1 MNPNELPNGNHDA
14 EARHRIA
21 SVRDPISLLRTVAA
35 RAPRRD
41 AVVHYRDPLD
51 SAPSVLSYADAADRA
66 ARFAAGLQAHG
77 LLAEDVVAIISP
89 SVPEML
95 LALAGAASVAIAF
108 PLNPT
113 LSVEAMASQLVLAK
127 TKAVVSFGVHPALPL
142 HEAVAQAARM
152 AEVGL
157 VIEIETAHGPSKA
170 LGNCAPCRISWSQL
184 LTRHA
189 NDLRPV
195 LGKRPAFL
203 FHTGGTG
210 GCPKLAELSLEAA
223 MSSLHVSAVG
233 LAWKED
239 DRVLQLLPFFHVG
252 GAFVLGLGL
261 FSTGATLVN
270 CGLTGA
276 RDRQVVDLLWDLAA
290 RSCATVIVLVPATW
304 SLVATQGT
312 PPVRSRHLRALLTG
326 ATSMAPELALRMGK
340 LVGIPMS
347 QGLGMTELSGT
358 GTYQPLDGIE
368 RVPAVGYAAPLVETK
383 LVPIVAGGPS
393 ELHVRGPMLFQGY
406 RTSQGT
412 INSPGGGWYAS
423 GDLADIL
430 PDGQLCILG
439 RVKDVI
445 IRSGHNIDPLMIE
458 DIVSRHPE
466 IVMSAA
472 VGMPDEYAG
481 ELPIVYAIRT
491 ADGRVNESDL
501 LAFVTERID
510 EPSARPKRIIFLVA
524 LPLTTVGKVARY
536 RLRQSAAA
544 MRMSELLRG
553 IAGVGE
559 LSCDD
564 VGARRLSL
572 RWKATPSMEAQKT
585 ADAVADRLGIHLIHT
600 GP

>member
-1 MNPNELPNGNHDA
+1 MNPNEPPNGNRDA
-14 EARHRIA
+14 EARRRIA
-21 SVRDPISLLRTVAA
+21 SVRDPIALLRTVAE
-35 RAPRRD
+35 RAPQRD
-41 AVVHYRDPLD
+41 AIVHYRDSLD
-51 SAPSVLSYADAADRA
+51 SAPSILSYADAADGA
-66 ARFAAGLQAHG
+66 ARFAAGLQARG
-77 LLAEDVVAIISP
+77 LQAEDVVAIISP

-113 LSVEAMASQLVLAK
+113 LSVEAMASQLMLAK
-127 TKAVVSFGVHPALPL
+127 TKVVVSFGLHPALQL
-142 HEAVAQAARM
+142 HETVAQAARM

-157 VIEIETAHGPSKA
+157 VIEIETAHGPSRA
-170 LGNCAPCRISWSQL
+170 LSNCASRRISWSQFL
-184 LTRHA
+184 KRDA
-189 NDLRPV
+189 SDLRPL
-195 LGKRPAFL
+195 LGNRPAFL

-210 GCPKLAELSLEAA
+210 GSPKLAELSLEAA
-223 MSSLHVSAVG
+223 MSSLHASALG
-233 LAWKED
+233 IAWREE

-276 RDRQVVDLLWDLAA
+276 RDRQVIDLLWDLAA

-304 SLVATQGT
+304 SLVAAKGV
-312 PPVRSRHLRALLTG
+312 PPLCGRQLRALLTG
-326 ATSMAPELALRMGK
+326 ATSMAPELVLRIGK

-347 QGLGMTELSGT
+347 QGLGMTELCGT
-358 GTYQPLDGIE
+358 GTYQPLDGQE
-368 RVPAVGYAAPLVETK
+368 RMPAVGYAAPLVETK
-383 LVPIVAGGPS
+383 LVPLFEGGPS

-406 RTSQGT
+406 RTSRG
-412 INSPGGGWYAS
+412 IIESPGGGWYAS

-430 PDGQLCILG
+430 PDGQLRILG
-439 RVKDVI
+439 RAKDVI

-458 DIVSRHPE
+458 DVVSRHPE

-481 ELPIVYAIRT
+481 ELPIVYVVRT
-491 ADGRVNESDL
+491 ADGRVNESEL

-510 EPSARPKRIIFLVA
+510 EPSARPKRFIFLAA
-524 LPLTTVGKVARY
+524 LPLTTVGKIARY
-536 RLRQSAAA
+536 SLRQSAAA
-544 MRMSELLRG
+544 MRMSELLNG

-564 VGARRLSL
+564 IGARQVRLG
-572 RWKATPSMEAQKT
+572 WTVTPSPEARKT

-600 GP
+600 EP

>member
-1 MNPNELPNGNHDA
+1 MDSKELQNGKRDA
-14 EARHRIA
+14 EARHRIT
-21 SVRDPISLLRTVAA
+21 SVRDPISLLRTVAE
-35 RAPRRD
+35 RAPLRD
-41 AVVHYRDPLD
+41 AIVHFRGPHD
-51 SAPSVLSYADAADRA
+51 STPITFSYADASDGA

-77 LLAEDVVAIISP
+77 LQAEDVIAIISP

-127 TKAVVSFGVHPALPL
+127 TKAVVSFGRHPALPL
-142 HEAVAQAARM
+142 HETVAQASRV

-157 VIEIETAHGPSKA
+157 VIEIETEHGPSSA
-170 LGNCAPCRISWSQL
+170 LGNCAPHRVSWSQFL
-184 LTRHA
+184 QRDASGLH
-189 NDLRPV
+189 PV
-195 LGKRPAFL
+195 LGNRPAFL

-210 GCPKLAELSLEAA
+210 GAPKLAELGLQAA
-223 MSSLHVSAVG
+223 MSSLHASALG
-233 LAWKED
+233 LAWSED

-276 RDRQVVDLLWDLAA
+276 RDRHVVDSLWELAA
-290 RSCATVIVLVPATW
+290 RSRATVIVLVPATW
-304 SLVATQGT
+304 SLVAAQGVPRT
-312 PPVRSRHLRALLTG
+312 RSRDLRALLTG
-326 ATSMAPELALRMGK
+326 ATSMAPELAVRIGK

-347 QGLGMTELSGT
+347 QGLGMTELCGT
-358 GTYQPLDGIE
+358 GTYQPLDGME

-383 LVPIVAGGPS
+383 LVPLFAGGPS

-406 RTSQGT
+406 RTSQGI
-412 INSPGGGWYAS
+412 INSPGSDWYAS

-430 PDGQLCILG
+430 PDGQLRILG

-445 IRSGHNIDPLMIE
+445 IRSGHNIDPLAIE
-458 DIVSRHPE
+458 DVVSRHPE

-481 ELPIVYAIRT
+481 ELPIVYAVRT
-491 ADGRVNESDL
+491 ADSQVNESEL

-510 EPSARPKRIIFLVA
+510 EPSARPKRVIFLDA
-524 LPLTTVGKVARY
+524 LPLTGVGKIARY
-536 RLRQSAAA
+536 RLRQLAAA
-544 MRMSELLRG
+544 MRMSELLHG
-553 IAGVGE
+553 IEGVGE
-559 LSCDD
+559 MSCDD
-564 VGARRLSL
+564 IGARRVTIS
-572 RWKATPSMEAQKT
+572 WKATANPEGRKS
-585 ADAVADRLGIHLIHT
+585 ADAVADRLGIHLIHAER
-600 GP
+600 